1 MILRRVL
8 VGVVL
13 LVSVV
18 SAQARITRQE
28 YIDKYKAIAVAH
40 QQRYGIP
47 ASITMAQ
54 GILES
59 DSGNSQ
65 LSAQS
70 NNHFGIKC
78 KSSWTGE
85 KVYYDDDAKG
95 ECFRAYPT
103 VEQSYYDH
111 AEFLDKSPRY
121 DSLFDLKP
129 TDYKGWATGLKKAG
143 YATAADYAQRLIK
156 IIEAND
162 LYVLDEEDGL
172 AKYAKLHGGSV
183 IPMSDGWFADA
194 ENLAIEGVDPDN
206 FATTI
211 NGHKGYNVYRN
222 NGVFFV
228 VAKSGDNYEKIAE
241 FFEVS
246 KRRLLSY
253 NDLTRKA
260 QIKMGEVVYIARK
273 RSKYRD
279 EGVEE
284 HVVKSGE
291 TMQSVSQEYAIM
303 ESSLLRINK
312 LKKGTKAIPGQVLKL
327 K

>member
-1 MILRRVL
+1 M
-8 VGVVL
+8 
-13 LVSVV
+13 SVV
-18 SAQARITRQE
+18 SASAQVRMTRQE

-121 DSLFDLKP
+121 ESLFDLEP
-129 TDYKGWATGLKKAG
+129 TDYKGWAKGLKRAG

-162 LYVLDEEDGL
+162 LQVLDGEDGL
-172 AKYAKLHGGSV
+172 AKYAKLHGGSAV
-183 IPMSDGWFADA
+183 PMSEGWFADA
-194 ENLAIEGVDPDN
+194 ENLTTEGVDPNN

-228 VAKSGDNYEKIAE
+228 VAKSGDSYDRIAD
-241 FFEVS
+241 FFKLS
-246 KRRLLSY
+246 KRRLLAY

-260 QIKMGEVVYIARK
+260 QLKMGDVVYIARK
-273 RSKYRD
+273 QSRYKNGS
-279 EGVEE
+279 VTE

-291 TMQSVSQEYAIM
+291 SVQSVSQEYAIM
-303 ESSLLRINK
+303 ESSLRRINK
-312 LKKGTKAIPGQVLKL
+312 LSKGAEVTPGQTLKL